1 MPRYLSYVGEGFLD
15 NNSSVTNINVSNN
28 NTLFSSINGVLYD
41 YSGQTLIK
49 YPRAKTNSSYTLADS
64 TKVLANGSLANCNS
78 LTSITFNSSLIAI
91 GTDVFKGSSSLNT
104 LTFTSTLPP
113 YLMGF
118 SSFPT
123 NYNLVINYPNGS
135 DNDYM
140 NNLFYN
146 SYRNYLRAN

>member
-1 MPRYLSYVGEGFLD
+1 MD
-15 NNSSVTNINVSNN
+15 
-28 NTLFSSINGVLYD
+28 
-41 YSGQTLIK
+41 
-49 YPRAKTNSSYTLADS
+49 SSYTLADS

-146 SYRNYLRAN
+146 SYQYMGYSVVK